1 MRSAIF
7 LSMVLSLTAYA
18 QERGPTP
25 PPKEP
30 PAQQPSQLRSQQVRV
45 TVEGC
50 LSGKHL
56 LPSLSLSPSI
66 DENLLNASEFILE
79 GPPDLMRQLLSD
91 HDAHLERISGLATI
105 PQPEGTTVE
114 THGVT
119 KGKTRVTTGV
129 RATGGESR
137 SGGATVSGDA
147 KLPVRLRVQATE
159 HLAEKCA
166 RRP

>member
-1 MRSAIF
+1 MRGAIF
-7 LSMVLSLTAYA
+7 LAILFSLPAHA
-18 QERGPTP
+18 QERGPAP
-25 PPKEP
+25 PSKEP

-50 LSGKHL
+50 LSGNHL
-56 LPSLSLSPSI
+56 LPSLSLSPAL
-66 DENLLNASEFILE
+66 DESLLNASEFILE
-79 GPPDLMRQLLSD
+79 GPRDLMRQLRSN
-91 HDAHLERISGLATI
+91 HDTHLERISGLATV

-129 RATGGESR
+129 RASGGESR
-137 SGGATVSGDA
+137 SGGATLSGEA
-147 KLPVRLRVQATE
+147 KLPVRLRVQDAE